1 MEFQGRVYKTKGK
14 PAWVIE
20 SSVLGVITQGYTKK
34 EALFMLKDAIE
45 ELLYSYF
52 HKRGHVNVI
61 EHTNGIVGIASS
73 DPKLLL
79 SLALIQQR
87 SESGLSVRQ
96 VAGRL
101 GASSPNAYGKYERGR
116 INISFEKFDELIKA
130 VNPDSSGL
138 IVNISHDLL

>member
-1 MEFQGRVYKTKGK
+1 MEFQGVVKKTKGR

-20 SSVLGVITQGYTKK
+20 SQALGVITQGYTKK

-52 HKRGHVNVI
+52 NKRGPVEVL
-61 EHTNGIVGIASS
+61 EHSEGVVGIACS

-87 SESGLSVRQ
+87 SESGLTVRQ
-96 VAGRL
+96 VASRL
-101 GASSPNAYGKYERGR
+101 GSESPNAYGKYERGR
-116 INISFEKFDELIKA
+116 IKISLEKFDQLIRA
-130 VNPDSSGL
+130 ANPGISGL
-138 IVNISHDLL
+138 IVNFGS